1 MPFAATLL
9 VLEITMISESEK
21 DKYHIRSLICDK
33 NVINICNKNE
43 TKELI
48 HKTETDSKILK
59 PNLCLLKGNSEG
71 RDKLGI
77 WD

>member
-1 MPFAATLL
+1 M
-9 VLEITMISESEK
+9 IT
-21 DKYHIRSLICDK
+21 
-33 NVINICNKNE
+33 ICNKNE

-59 PNLCLLKGNSEG
+59 PNLCLPKGNSEG